1 MKGAKLFKFFLVGIF
16 FGVVLTKSEVISW
29 IRIYEMFHFAS
40 FHMFG
45 VIGSAVGVGVIIV
58 QLIKRLNWKTL
69 QGTRMLL
76 LDKPMHWKQYILGGT
91 IFGFGWAMTG
101 ACPGPMFALLGNGLL
116 VMGVA
121 ILSATLGTLAYGI
134 MRKYLPH

>member
-1 MKGAKLFKFFLVGIF
+1 MKGVKLFKFFLVGIF

-45 VIGSAVGVGVIIV
+45 VIGSAVGVGIVIV

-69 QGTRMLL
+69 SGTRMLL

-101 ACPGPMFALLGNGLL
+101 ACPGPMFALLGNGIV

-121 ILSATLGTLAYGI
+121 ILSATLGTLAYGV